1 MSRFFIEVSYHG
13 ASYSGFQVQSNAN
26 TIQSE
31 LERALAIYFRLKV
44 ELTGSS
50 RTDAGVHAHQNYFH
64 FDINLEA
71 DQVISCIYGINAILP
86 VDISVKNIIEVKDD
100 AHCRFDAISRTYKY
114 LIYRD
119 KSPFLLDR
127 GYHYPYPLQLDKMNE
142 AAKLLMQYSDFQT
155 FSKKHV
161 QVKNFVC
168 NIEESEWQIEGEG
181 VISYRVKGNRFL
193 RGMVRGL
200 VGTMLNVGN
209 GKNTTEE
216 FRTIIE
222 SKDQAKADFSTPGK
236 GLFLVEVMYDFEK
249 IKKK

>member
-1 MSRFFIEVSYHG
+1 
-13 ASYSGFQVQSNAN
+13 
-26 TIQSE
+26 
-31 LERALAIYFRLKV
+31 
-44 ELTGSS
+44 
-50 RTDAGVHAHQNYFH
+50 
-64 FDINLEA
+64 
-71 DQVISCIYGINAILP
+71 
-86 VDISVKNIIEVKDD
+86 
-100 AHCRFDAISRTYKY
+100 
-114 LIYRD
+114 
-119 KSPFLLDR
+119 
-127 GYHYPYPLQLDKMNE
+127 MNE

-161 QVKNFVC
+161 QVKNYVC

-181 VISYRVKGNRFL
+181 VVSYRVKGNRFL

-209 GKNTTEE
+209 GKNTIEE